1 MKILISIITTI
12 SDYKIKIKNDETLI
26 KILIKILSKI
36 FNENHIIFNDFLDE
50 IKINQNSVFSLI
62 NMIIAEIFYFILN
75 VIF

>member
-50 IKINQNSVFSLI
+50 IKID
-62 NMIIAEIFYFILN
+62 
-75 VIF
+75 